1 MPPEPCLIH
10 APAPACCD
18 ELSALLA
25 YLELEPRLASTAG
38 ELLSA
43 LAREP
48 GSLVLVWA
56 EAASTAAPIVA
67 AIREQDAVSPIIV
80 VGGSEAPADRLA
92 LLRGC
97 LAWDVVPPPPDGL
110 AALSIA
116 ARAALRHRSRLL
128 GRAPVPGATTVLPD
142 GASGPGLTA
151 RELELLRWVAEGL
164 GNREVGRRLSISEH
178 TVRNGLAR
186 VYNKLGVQ
194 SRTQALAVARR
205 LRLV

>member
-18 ELSALLA
+18 ELAALLA

-48 GSLVLVWA
+48 GSLVLLWA
-56 EAASTAAPIVA
+56 EAVLPAATIVA
-67 AIREQDAVSPIIV
+67 AIREQDALSPIIV
-80 VGGSEAPADRLA
+80 VGGVEAPDDRLV

-97 LAWDVVPPPPDGL
+97 QAWDVVPPPPDGL
-110 AALSIA
+110 AALSVA
-116 ARAALRHRSRLL
+116 ARAALRHRSRVL
-128 GRAPVPGATTVLPD
+128 GRFPVAGAPAVLPD
-142 GASGPGLTA
+142 GGGPSLTA

-186 VYNKLGVQ
+186 IYNKLGVQ